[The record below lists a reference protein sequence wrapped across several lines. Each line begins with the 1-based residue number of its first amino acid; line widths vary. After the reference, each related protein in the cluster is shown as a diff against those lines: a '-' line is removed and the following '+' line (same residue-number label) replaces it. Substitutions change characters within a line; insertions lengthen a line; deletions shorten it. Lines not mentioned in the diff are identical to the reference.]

1 MEPIRTAVTDRA
13 EDAMWIKTI
22 PYEDA
27 DDELRAV
34 YDRQARALG
43 EPTKTTL
50 LGSLYPR
57 LAATRLDLYAASEQC
72 PSNLTPHQRNLISF
86 VTSSLNSVDYCASQ
100 ATIKLRET
108 GFDNGQIITLA
119 NHPDE
124 LNMPPADRELV
135 RYATKLTRAPGSITE
150 DDIERL
156 RAQGF
161 TDLDILDANS
171 QCAHLNY
178 INRVT
183 RGLGITDPVD
193 PEFPAY
199 AAIPEAGLPEV
210 QND

>member
-1 MEPIRTAVTDRA
+1 
-13 EDAMWIKTI
+13 MWIKTI

-27 DDELRAV
+27 DDELKAV

-43 EPTKTTL
+43 KPTKTTL

-57 LAATRLDLYAASEQC
+57 LAATRLDLYAASERC

-108 GFDNGQIITLA
+108 GFNNDQIIVLA
-119 NHPDE
+119 SHPDE
-124 LNMPPADRELV
+124 LDMSPADRELV
-135 RYATKLTRAPGSITE
+135 RYTTKLTRSPGSVTE

-183 RGLGITDPVD
+183 RGLGITEPVD

-199 AAIPEAGLPEV
+199 SAIPEERSPE
-210 QND
+210 DRED